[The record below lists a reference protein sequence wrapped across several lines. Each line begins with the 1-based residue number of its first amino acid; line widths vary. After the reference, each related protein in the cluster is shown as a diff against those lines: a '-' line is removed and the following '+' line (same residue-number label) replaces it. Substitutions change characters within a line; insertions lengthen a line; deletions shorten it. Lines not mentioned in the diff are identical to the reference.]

1 MRPYRRSYKVKQK
14 LHNSLHLLSEKS
26 NRLNYRSA
34 DNGTISVAG
43 YDYGAEEDRSF
54 TDKEFMA
61 IPSSIDGMATEMA
74 SSSASVSV
82 SLCHCGL
89 PVAIKRVFNAGPNQ
103 GRTYKTC
110 SKPSTKWVRRCI
122 FGWATAKDA
131 DAMRRSSLSALV
143 DWQRFSSTS
152 GFRMTSSKGWAPD
165 SILQGRVATA
175 GFSVP

>member
-1 MRPYRRSYKVKQK
+1 MRPTVDLTRSSKAK
-14 LHNSLHLLSEKS
+14 LHNSPSFTQRKVKQAKLS
-26 NRLNYRSA
+26 RSA

-110 SKPSTKWVRRCI
+110 SKPSTKWVRRCDY

-143 DWQRFSSTS
+143 DWQRFSVPRAS
-152 GFRMTSSKGWAPD
+152 G
-165 SILQGRVATA
+165 
-175 GFSVP
+175 